1 MRMLL
6 TVLIRLLTG
15 LSILVLSALF
25 FLAVVLRYQATLL
38 FHQHATLTETVFF
51 LLPNVLFYLALGI
64 TFLLV
69 NLPIRHTH
77 PLKCLISSLLIGLFL
92 MLDAALSGLLGQ
104 TGDGVNLYALY
115 YFLGDFFAMPL
126 GLYSFQLFF
135 YFPIICLVALIFYQL
150 WLAKKQQRYSRSIS
164 FFLSGVFLLIS
175 GFSFSSQ
182 WAHSY
187 NGNLLSFAARTFVQL
202 PTLKHFNSANKA
214 EVKTADFAN
223 LKIQPNVVIIVLES
237 TRKEA
242 ISFYNPELSRA
253 TPFYDALAKDSLV
266 FTQAYAVVPHTTKS
280 LVSINCG
287 IAPYL
292 NLPALESVYGVPA
305 PCLAD
310 MLGQNN
316 YQTKFI
322 QSATQYFENRPKLV
336 EQFGFESFI
345 SAEDLSSE
353 GFARHHFGYE
363 DSIFLEENQQ
373 WLASVQQPFYAMY
386 LTLGPHWPY
395 FPANKEN
402 VHNYLGKNKDTH
414 LFGLHKPHNN
424 YLNSVYQQDRF
435 LEQLFEQFKQSGH
448 YHNTVFIVLADH
460 GESFGEHH
468 HLQHNNNMYQEV
480 LNIPMLIHIPF
491 MSDFVGEES
500 GLISQTD
507 IIQIVSNLLK
517 EKPVMH
523 DINREAV
530 YSACWYWRWCL
541 ARTDSQYKYVYNF
554 ADAKQEL
561 YDLIQDPLELSNIAE
576 QHPAKVKQ
584 FREQTLDW
592 YQQQLA
598 LYGQHFYP
606 QNKSFHLYGSP
617 GGTAGSTI
625 TDRR

>member
-1 MRMLL
+1 MKKL
-6 TVLIRLLTG
+6 TRFVLQLIAG
-15 LSILVLSALF
+15 LSFI
-25 FLAVVLRYQATLL
+25 FLLCFYAAAVGLRYQATLL
-38 FHQHATLTETVFF
+38 FHKDMAVAEAALF
-51 LLPNVLFYLALGI
+51 LLPNAFLYLAIGLFYALI
-64 TFLLV
+64 
-69 NLPIRHTH
+69 NLPIRESHSIKWI
-77 PLKCLISSLLIGLFL
+77 LSGLLISLFL
-92 MLDAALSGLLGQ
+92 AFDIALFLLLGQ
-104 TGDGVNLYALY
+104 TGDGVSLYVVY

-126 GLYSFQLFF
+126 RFQSFKWAF
-135 YFPIICLVALIFYQL
+135 YLPVVCMAGLIFYQL
-150 WLAKKQQRYSRSIS
+150 WLAKVQQRYFRGLG
-164 FFLSGVFLLIS
+164 FFLSGIFLLLS
-175 GFSFSSQ
+175 GFSFNAQ

-187 NGNLLSFAARTFVQL
+187 NASLLSHTARTFTQS
-202 PTLKHFNSANKA
+202 PALKHFDLSKKVELDNVSFNA
-214 EVKTADFAN
+214 
-223 LKIQPNVVIIVLES
+223 LKRKPNIVIIVLES

-287 IAPYL
+287 VAPYL
-292 NLPALESVYGVPA
+292 NLPALESIYGVPA
-305 PCLAD
+305 PCLAEVLRD
-310 MLGQNN
+310 SG

-322 QSATQYFENRPKLV
+322 QSATQYFENRPRLV

-345 SAEDLSSE
+345 SAEDLSTE
-353 GFARHHFGYE
+353 GFSRHHFGYE

-373 WLASVQQPFYAMY
+373 WLTSVQQPFYAMY

-584 FREQTLDW
+584 FREKTLDW